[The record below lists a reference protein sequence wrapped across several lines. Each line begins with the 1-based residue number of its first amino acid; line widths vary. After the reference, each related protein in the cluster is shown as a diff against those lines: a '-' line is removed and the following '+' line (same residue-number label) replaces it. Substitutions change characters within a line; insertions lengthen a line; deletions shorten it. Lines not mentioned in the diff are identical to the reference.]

1 MYFLYIFLNLFIYE
15 LIFIFGPIITGAPG
29 QRQNGKTGKQTDL
42 VFLKFS
48 FFDFVFKTEK
58 RKNQISKFCFLVFLI
73 LEKQKN
79 QISKL
84 VFWFF

>member
-1 MYFLYIFLNLFIYE
+1 MYLFIN
-15 LIFIFGPIITGAPG
+15 LFIFGPIITGAPG
-29 QRQNGKTGKQTDL
+29 QRKNGKTGKQTDL

-58 RKNQISKFCFLVFLI
+58 RKNQISKFCFLVFLKT
-73 LEKQKN
+73 EKWKN
-79 QISKL
+79 QISNL